1 MSKVGLLHTKE
12 KRVLFAK
19 FAKMAYKP
27 LPETRNFARSNGF
40 TKTTLVDIEGAQ
52 VYFFNSKT
60 DIVIACR
67 GTEPTEINDIYAD
80 LEIFKADSVSGYKIH
95 QGFKEE
101 VDKIYPTILTLV
113 EQHAGWQHPD
123 NPQSKKIWIC
133 GHSLGG
139 AMSTIL
145 AQRLE
150 FGGGFDIDTL
160 YTYGSPRA
168 GGPRFS
174 AWCDKNLK
182 HQRFVNNNDV
192 VPCVPT
198 VFRWRHNGACHYI
211 KSTGELTNLG
221 RWSSE
226 RIRDKGWSLLK
237 TIFKGR
243 LDLIAD
249 HNIDDYIFHLEND
262 WLKIT
267 K

>member
-1 MSKVGLLHTKE
+1 MINELSSKE

-19 FAKMAYKP
+19 LAGLSYQSIEEARPAAKR
-27 LPETRNFARSNGF
+27 LGF
-40 TKTTLVDIEGAQ
+40 TKTVLIDIKGAQ
-52 VYFFNSKT
+52 TYVFSSKY
-60 DIVIACR
+60 DVAIACR
-67 GTEPTEINDIYAD
+67 GTEPSEMNDVYAD
-80 LEIFKADSVSGYKIH
+80 LEIFKADSVTGNKVH

-101 VDKIYPTILTLV
+101 VDKVYPEILKLLNRI
-113 EQHAGWQHPD
+113 A
-123 NPQSKKIWIC
+123 NNKSIWAC

-139 AMSTIL
+139 AMATIL

-150 FGGGFDIDTL
+150 YVAGHDIDTL

-168 GGPRFS
+168 GGPVFS
-174 AWCDKNLK
+174 QWCDANLN

-198 VFRWRHNGACHYI
+198 VLRWRHNGNCYYI
-211 KSTGELTNLG
+211 KSTGEVTNLG
-221 RWSSE
+221 RWSTE

-262 WLKIT
+262 L
-267 K
+267 

>member
-1 MSKVGLLHTKE
+1 MSKVNLLHQKQ

-27 LPETRNFARSNGF
+27 IAETRNFAKKNGF
-40 TKTTLVDIEGAQ
+40 TKTVLTDKEGAQ

-60 DIVIACR
+60 DIVIAAR
-67 GTEPTEINDIYAD
+67 GTEPTELNDIYAD
-80 LEIFKADSVSGYKIH
+80 LEIFKADSVTGFKVH

-101 VDKIYPTILTLV
+101 VDKIYEDILNLV
-113 EQHAGWQHPD
+113 EQHHQKPAT
-123 NPQSKKIWIC
+123 KKIWVC

-139 AMSTIL
+139 AMATIL

-150 FGGGFDIDTL
+150 HKGGFDVDTL
-160 YTYGSPRA
+160 VTYRSPRA
-168 GGPRFS
+168 GGPKFS
-174 AWCDKNLK
+174 AWCNKHLK

-198 VFRWRHNGACHYI
+198 VFRWRHNGDCHYI
-211 KSTGELTNLG
+211 KSTGEVSNLG

-226 RIRDKGWSLLK
+226 RIRDKGWSLLSS
-237 TIFKGR
+237 IFKGR
-243 LDLIAD
+243 FDLVAD
-249 HNIDDYIFHLEND
+249 HNIDDYITHLEND
-262 WLKIT
+262 YNKLT

>member
-1 MSKVGLLHTKE
+1 MINELSLKE

-19 FAKMAYKP
+19 LAGIAYRDVKDARHAAK
-27 LPETRNFARSNGF
+27 LLGF
-40 TKTTLVDIEGAQ
+40 TKTVLIDIEGAQ
-52 VYFFNSKT
+52 TYVFTSKT
-60 DIVIACR
+60 DCAIACR
-67 GTEPTEINDIYAD
+67 GTEPSEMNDIYAD
-80 LEIFKADSVSGYKIH
+80 LEIFKADSVSGNKIH

-101 VDKIYPTILTLV
+101 VDKVYDEV
-113 EQHAGWQHPD
+113 EKLLDRVAKNKD
-123 NPQSKKIWIC
+123 IWAC

-139 AMSTIL
+139 AMATIL

-150 FGGGFDIDTL
+150 YKDGHDVDTL
-160 YTYGSPRA
+160 FTYGSPRA

-174 AWCDKNLK
+174 KWCDENLN

-198 VFRWRHNGACHYI
+198 VFRWRHTGDCHYI
-211 KSTGELTNLG
+211 KSTGEVTNLG

-226 RIRDKGWSLLK
+226 RIKDKGWSLLK

-249 HNIDDYIFHLEND
+249 HDIDDYILHLEND
-262 WLKIT
+262 QKFEELTNKT
-267 K
+267 L